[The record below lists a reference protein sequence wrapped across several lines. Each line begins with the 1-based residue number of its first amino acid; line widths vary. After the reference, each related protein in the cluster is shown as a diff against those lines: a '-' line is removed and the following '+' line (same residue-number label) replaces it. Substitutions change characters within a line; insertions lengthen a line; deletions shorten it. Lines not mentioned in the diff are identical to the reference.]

1 MQKHAEWPRWLYRLG
16 KDGKREGKIFN
27 HPGEVRQG
35 WVEIDELYAQPVAR
49 EPQPEKTDDEK
60 LSDDLDSLDREKL
73 IEIAEAAG
81 VKIDKRWNPGKI
93 ASAIKSA
100 AEG

>member
-1 MQKHAEWPRWLYRLG
+1 MQKHAEWPRWLYRFG
-16 KDGKREGKIFN
+16 PDGKRQGKIFN
-27 HPGEVRQG
+27 HPGEVKPG
-35 WVEIDELYAQPVAR
+35 WRESGELHVPAKQE
-49 EPQPEKTDDEK
+49 EPKTETEQ

-81 VKIDKRWNPGKI
+81 VKIDKRWNPRKI
-93 ASAIKSA
+93 AAAIKTA